1 MFHGQARSLSYVYTM
16 PTFKLTLAYD
26 GTDFSGWQAQPG
38 QRTVQG
44 ALREAWHEITDETVR
59 MTATSR
65 TDAGVH
71 ALGQIVGIES
81 QTKLP
86 PEQLLRGLNA
96 KLPFDI
102 VLRSVESV
110 HQGFHAT
117 HDAVEKCY
125 RYQLHNDR
133 RRPLFDRHL
142 VWHIPKP
149 LDVEAMRRAG
159 GLLVGKHDFASF
171 QSTGSPRDSTVR
183 TITAVEIGQG
193 GADVISSDC
202 PARIWIEI
210 TGDGFLYNMVR
221 NIVGT
226 LLDVG
231 AGRRPAEW
239 ISEVL
244 AARNRQAAGQTAP
257 PQGLML
263 MEVRMKREG

>member
-1 MFHGQARSLSYVYTM
+1 M

-26 GTDFSGWQAQPG
+26 GTDFSGWQAQPN

-44 ALREAWHEITDETVR
+44 ALRTAWKEITGETVR

-71 ALGQIVGIES
+71 ALGQIIGIES
-81 QTKLP
+81 PTELP
-86 PEQLLRGLNA
+86 AEQLLRGLNA

-117 HDAVEKCY
+117 HDAIEKRY

-149 LDVEAMRRAG
+149 LDVEAMQRAG
-159 GLLVGKHDFASF
+159 RLLVGKHDFASF
-171 QSTGSPRDSTVR
+171 QSAGSPRDCTVR

-193 GADVISSDC
+193 GTDGTSIDC
-202 PARIWIEI
+202 PARVWIEI

-239 ISEVL
+239 MSEVL
-244 AARNRQAAGQTAP
+244 AAHNRQAAGQTAP

-263 MEVRMKREG
+263 MEVRMKGEGWMSKN